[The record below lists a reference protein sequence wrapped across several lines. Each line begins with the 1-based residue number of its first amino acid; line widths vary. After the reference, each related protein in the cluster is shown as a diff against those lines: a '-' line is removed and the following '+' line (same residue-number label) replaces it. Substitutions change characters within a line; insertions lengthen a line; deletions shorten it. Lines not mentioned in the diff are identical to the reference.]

1 MLDIISAHIRLIQE
15 NNILREVISN
25 TIIRTKLTLDRFF
38 RRQQISDLPYLSSF
52 LSLTDD
58 PAQCFFG
65 HHQIGRV
72 ALDPT
77 GNHRAMNQC
86 KNCLRLRNT
95 FLFRKAKS
103 RQMIRIEFLPVIV
116 ESAAVNYRTKKM
128 GYNAAKELYKRVQA
142 NLARRD

>member
-1 MLDIISAHIRLIQE
+1 MA
-15 NNILREVISN
+15 
-25 TIIRTKLTLDRFF
+25 DRFL
-38 RRQQISDLPYLSSF
+38 RRQQIRDLPYHSFF
-52 LSLTDD
+52 LSLTDA
-58 PAQCFFG
+58 PAQRFFG

-72 ALDPT
+72 ALNPT
-77 GNHRAMNQC
+77 GKHRAMDQR

-103 RQMIRIEFLPVIV
+103 HQMIRIEYLPVIV

>member
-1 MLDIISAHIRLIQE
+1 MIAETRARVKGFASGFAVLDAH
-15 NNILREVISN
+15 
-25 TIIRTKLTLDRFF
+25 
-38 RRQQISDLPYLSSF
+38 SSF

-58 PAQCFFG
+58 PAQCFFC
-65 HHQIGRV
+65 HHQIDRV
-72 ALDPT
+72 TLNPT
-77 GNHRAMNQC
+77 GNHRAMDQC

-103 RQMIRIEFLPVIV
+103 HQMIRIEFLPVIV

-142 NLARRD
+142 NLARKKED